1 MQQFTGFQYLLIDAC
16 NQMGFDKLPFDER
29 IEWATQNL
37 DQLEAIAD
45 QRVQDEMPL
54 PRDEKWKEEAL
65 YRKAVQAIRKAQQGI
80 PTGHLV
86 GMDACASGI
95 QVMSAMTGCVIGAQS
110 TGLVGNVRSDAY
122 GICTEHMNTLLQA
135 EGLSVDVPRKD
146 AKMALMTAFYS
157 STDVPK
163 EIFGEDTPEL
173 NAFYQAAQAT
183 APGAWELLQD
193 LKAAWQPYAL
203 VHQWKL
209 PDGFDARVK
218 VMEKVSARVEVD
230 ELDHATFTY
239 EFYENMG
246 SKKGRSLP
254 ANVVH
259 STDGYVLRCIHR
271 RCNYNAVDVTTAYA
285 ALLSELQLRVDGY
298 NTQIG
303 PVQGTKL
310 AYYIEQYERSGMADV
325 VILPYIKDGHQT
337 QYLGTEHMDKL
348 VAVIQGMLQY
358 QPFEV
363 VGVHDEFKCHPN
375 HMNHLRQQY
384 INIFA
389 ELAES
394 NILADILSQIHGT
407 QGTYP
412 KLSNNLGELI
422 RNSNYSLS

>member
-1 MQQFTGFQYLLIDAC
+1 MDRFTGWQYLLIDAA
-16 NQMGFDKLPFDER
+16 NNFGLDKLLFNER

-37 DQLEAIAD
+37 QNLEALAS
-45 QRVQDEMPL
+45 EAETKPL
-54 PRDEKWKEEAL
+54 YL
-65 YRKAVQAIRKAQQGI
+65 KAVQAIRKAQQGL

-86 GMDACASGI
+86 SMDACASGI
-95 QVMSAMTGCVIGAQS
+95 QIMSVMTGCVVGAAS
-110 TGLVGNVRSDAY
+110 TGLVGNVRADAY
-122 GICTEHMNTLLQA
+122 SICTTHMNNFLQA

-146 AKMALMTAFYS
+146 AKRSLMTAFYS

-173 NAFYQAAQAT
+173 NAFYQAAEAT

-193 LKAAWQPYAL
+193 LKTAWQPYAL

-209 PDGFDARVK
+209 PDGYDARVK
-218 VMEKVSARVEVD
+218 VMDKLSARVEVD

-239 EFYENMG
+239 EFYENIG
-246 SKKGRSLP
+246 TLKGRSLP

-259 STDGYVLRCIHR
+259 SCDGYVLRSIHR
-271 RCNYNAVDVTTAYA
+271 RCNYDRDTVVLAHA
-285 ALLSELQLRVDGY
+285 ALLSEQELRTLGILDQVALEDQ
-298 NTQIG
+298 NT
-303 PVQGTKL
+303 KM
-310 AYYIEQYERSGMADV
+310 AYYITQYERSGMADV
-325 VILPYIKDGHQT
+325 VILPYIKDGRET
-337 QYLGTEHMDKL
+337 QYMSTQHIEDLLKIVE
-348 VAVIQGMLQY
+348 GMLEY

-384 INIFA
+384 INIMA

-394 NILADILSQIHGT
+394 NILEDILSQIHGKP
-407 QGTYP
+407 GTYQ

-422 RNSNYSLS
+422 RESNYALS